1 MPRHNCDDD
10 DKMEKVAQFCFPKVA
25 VLKVL
30 KVSIFKIAQ
39 KVPKYLWLILY
50 VNIPP
55 RLSNKVQ
62 SGPTGYGKTVL
73 QYWSLSVESVPEV
86 GRGRC
91 GEGFVFVVLS
101 RESVSN

>member
-39 KVPKYLWLILY
+39 KVPKYLWLL
-50 VNIPP
+50 
-55 RLSNKVQ
+55 L
-62 SGPTGYGKTVL
+62 
-73 QYWSLSVESVPEV
+73 
-86 GRGRC
+86 
-91 GEGFVFVVLS
+91 
-101 RESVSN
+101 